1 VKLIKDLKVFRLN
14 EVDGE
19 GDADDELNYLIE
31 EMLEQLGV
39 MR

>member
-1 VKLIKDLKVFRLN
+1 VKLIKDIRVFRLN
-14 EVDGE
+14 EADGE